1 MRKLVKIRMLV
12 LVFFTFFVATAQEQ
26 ATKKVEIEKVEST
39 FSVEINADTT
49 LDDLAF
55 IKKTLNTE
63 FNTEFNFQNV
73 QFIDNKMVGLKVTLK
88 NEKQSYM
95 KSIANGTKPITPFT
109 ITLKTINDEDYQ
121 IVMDQVV
128 AFKDFNPSF
137 LRPSDSTSNFLKM
150 KEEMSAMKEEMQSM
164 QQRILKLFDDFNLE

>member
-1 MRKLVKIRMLV
+1 
-12 LVFFTFFVATAQEQ
+12 
-26 ATKKVEIEKVEST
+26 
-39 FSVEINADTT
+39 
-49 LDDLAF
+49 
-55 IKKTLNTE
+55 
-63 FNTEFNFQNV
+63 
-73 QFIDNKMVGLKVTLK
+73 MVGLKVTLK

-128 AFKDFNPSF
+128 AFKDFTPSF

-164 QQRILKLFDDFNLE
+164 QQKILKLFDDFNLE

>member
-55 IKKTLNTE
+55 IKKNTQYRIQYRIQLSE
-63 FNTEFNFQNV
+63 R
-73 QFIDNKMVGLKVTLK
+73 
-88 NEKQSYM
+88 
-95 KSIANGTKPITPFT
+95 SI
-109 ITLKTINDEDYQ
+109 Y
-121 IVMDQVV
+121 
-128 AFKDFNPSF
+128 
-137 LRPSDSTSNFLKM
+137 
-150 KEEMSAMKEEMQSM
+150 
-164 QQRILKLFDDFNLE
+164 